1 MSADTS
7 ILPAE
12 LTVIPVPLIGVAG
25 LDISNNPVHKTI
37 WEAFTY
43 NRKNDRSQIQFKLLP
58 PNYEFPVSKPK
69 RTSYEW
75 YHPKGILKKNWML
88 KHLHVLPAVVVLFQ
102 DIEWNDPLWSEKQL
116 HCAAQMQTIKNSLQV
131 RCVRCIIFWFSLN
144 SIFFFVGSK
153 HQIGHC
159 PIANWVTVADWRKFV
174 GNRTECPFSQRL

>member
-1 MSADTS
+1 MAYSEIMSADTS

-131 RCVRCIIFWFSLN
+131 RLCSVHNFFSFL
-144 SIFFFVGSK
+144 
-153 HQIGHC
+153 
-159 PIANWVTVADWRKFV
+159 
-174 GNRTECPFSQRL
+174 